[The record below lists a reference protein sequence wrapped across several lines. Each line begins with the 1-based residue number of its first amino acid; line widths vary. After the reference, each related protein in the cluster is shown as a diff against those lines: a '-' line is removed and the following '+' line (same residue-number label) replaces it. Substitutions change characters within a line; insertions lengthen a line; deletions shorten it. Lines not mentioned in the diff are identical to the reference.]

1 MHSINSKY
9 SLRPVSGVV
18 VHDDFHRI
26 LLVRRADD
34 GTWGLPGG
42 GVELG
47 ETWSQA
53 AVRECQEET
62 GWLVRIVRL
71 FGVFSDPNTQAHIY
85 QGGRSVQFMSV
96 VFLAELVEQIGKSS
110 EESAEVGF
118 FQLDDLPLKIF
129 QPDAPVIECLF
140 SKEQAPFIQ

>member
-53 AVRECQEET
+53 AVRECQEENC
-62 GWLVRIVRL
+62 WLVRIVRL
-71 FGVFSDPNTQAHIY
+71 FGVFSDPNTQAPHLS
-85 QGGRSVQFMSV
+85 GRKV
-96 VFLAELVEQIGKSS
+96 
-110 EESAEVGF
+110 SA
-118 FQLDDLPLKIF
+118 IH
-129 QPDAPVIECLF
+129 ECCF
-140 SKEQAPFIQ
+140 SGRTS